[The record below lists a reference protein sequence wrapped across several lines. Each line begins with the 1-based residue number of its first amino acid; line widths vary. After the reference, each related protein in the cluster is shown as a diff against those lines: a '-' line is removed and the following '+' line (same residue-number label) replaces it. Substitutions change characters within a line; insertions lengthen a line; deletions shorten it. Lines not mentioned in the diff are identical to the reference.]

1 MGFQSALLVARA
13 AVPFAGCG
21 LDGGCGYESR
31 GVAVRAQISAPASP
45 HVGAQARSSRP
56 RLGFVMATEQETAF
70 PTLEPEELAARVVVP
85 ARHPE
90 RSEGSADACE

>member
-31 GVAVRAQISAPASP
+31 GVAARAQISAPASP
-45 HVGAQARSSRP
+45 HVGAHTFFPTTARFRYGHRTGD
-56 RLGFVMATEQETAF
+56 RL
-70 PTLEPEELAARVVVP
+70 PTLEPEELAARVGVP
-85 ARHPE
+85 ARHLE